1 MNIIIIFKSFIVF
14 YNIRVVQ
21 ASKDIYPG
29 YPEAVEEIAQA
40 DIATKGYTVFNLR
53 FATKRESGKTG
64 DEQVWQ
70 YVHIAV
76 PTNNASLDT
85 IKSILEKPVLPNT
98 PAEAKVTN
106 G

>member
-1 MNIIIIFKSFIVF
+1 MLQVKALYILHSL
-14 YNIRVVQ
+14 
-21 ASKDIYPG
+21 IYPG
-29 YPEAVEEIAQA
+29 YPEAVEQIAQA

-76 PTNNASLDT
+76 PTNNTSLDT

-98 PAEAKVTN
+98 PAEANSTN
-106 G
+106 S